1 MLSAN
6 EAPMLVLALM
16 LNAQLPVPA
25 QAPLQPLKVEPEAGV
40 AVMLT
45 LVPWLNVDEHV
56 LPQLM
61 PAGVD
66 VTVPAPVPVF
76 VTVAA

>member
-1 MLSAN
+1 
-6 EAPMLVLALM
+6 M
-16 LNAQLPVPA
+16 LNAQLPVPE
-25 QAPLQPLKVEPEAGV
+25 QAPLQPLNVEPDAGV
-40 AVMLT
+40 AVMVT

-56 LPQLM
+56 LPQSM

-66 VTVPAPVPVF
+66 VTVPVPAPDL